1 MEASHYGEHKHPTLL
16 PFLVPDK
23 DHWEGER
30 EQTAHQP
37 PVFLI
42 NIVPVVRLCLIMHD
56 CYQQQTPL
64 NEAPLKRNT
73 IIPHQGLR
81 KKDKIVFLLRLRPLY
96 CATCSEPATVWK
108 WRCRVQ
114 RKMDTERIKMGA
126 GGDAFWLHL
135 HFYYWKYNPTV

>member
-16 PFLVPDK
+16 PFLLPDK

-64 NEAPLKRNT
+64 NEAPLKGNT
-73 IIPHQGLR
+73 IIPPGAQEERQNCFSSPSSPLLLC
-81 KKDKIVFLLRLRPLY
+81 DVFRASR
-96 CATCSEPATVWK
+96 CVEVKVQSATQNGHGE
-108 WRCRVQ
+108 
-114 RKMDTERIKMGA
+114 D
-126 GGDAFWLHL
+126 
-135 HFYYWKYNPTV
+135 